1 MQLPNKLYS
10 FQNST
15 LALIPVVLNELK
27 HGPMLVEELYLAV
40 KPALSEM
47 TDFLSVMDCLYA
59 LRAVDITD
67 GGEIY
72 QCLSNDVSCV
82 YGKREQAASYP
93 I

>member
-10 FQNST
+10 YKNST
-15 LALIPVVLNELK
+15 LALIPMVLKELQQ
-27 HGPMLVEELYLAV
+27 GPMLAVELYLTV
-40 KPALSEM
+40 KPALVEA

-72 QCLSNDVSCV
+72 QCLS
-82 YGKREQAASYP
+82 K
-93 I
+93 